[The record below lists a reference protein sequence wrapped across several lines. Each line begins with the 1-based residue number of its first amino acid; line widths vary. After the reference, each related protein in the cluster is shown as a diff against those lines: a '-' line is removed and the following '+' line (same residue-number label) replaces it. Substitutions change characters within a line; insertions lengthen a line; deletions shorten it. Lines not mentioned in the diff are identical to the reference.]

1 MRFELFI
8 ASRYLRAK
16 RRQAFI
22 GIITG
27 ISVAGVAAGVA
38 SLVIALAINNGF
50 RQDLQERL
58 LGSTSHI
65 TLQRIADDGI
75 KDWPALMD
83 RLAKQPHVVAA
94 APAIFEQVLISRG
107 PRARGAVL
115 KGMIPKYERRV
126 GDLLNSVKEGSA
138 AGLDENRADD
148 SKSQPGFPPGLD
160 GSETRPHTSS
170 GASSADEASA
180 APKPE
185 PQALAPLAGRTNAST
200 PTQTVDSLA
209 EVAQRVAAM
218 PPIVL
223 GQDMADNLGATVGS
237 VVLVTSPQGEL
248 TPFGEV
254 PKYTRFR
261 VVGIFNS
268 GFFDYDS
275 AWAFTR
281 LSDAQRLFGLGNL
294 ISVLEFKVDDL
305 DKADGIAH
313 EIEESAGTGF
323 MATNALRQ
331 NSALFKALKTERL
344 ITFITIGLI
353 VFVAAL
359 NILISLIMMVM
370 EKTKDIAVLLSM
382 GTRKAQVRNVFIAQ
396 GVLIGVLGTA
406 IGLVAGYAL
415 SYLGG
420 HYHIISLSPEVYS
433 IDYVPFAPRAIDGV
447 IVAVVAIGISFVATL
462 YPSWAASRILP
473 AEALRYE

>member
-8 ASRYLRAK
+8 ARRYLRAK

-27 ISVAGVAAGVA
+27 ISIAGVAAGVA

-50 RQDLQERL
+50 RQDLQQRL

-65 TLQRIADDGI
+65 SLQRIADDGI
-75 KDWPALMD
+75 KDWPALLD
-83 RLAKQPHVVAA
+83 RLSKQPHVVAA

-115 KGMIPKYERRV
+115 KGMIPRYERKV
-126 GDLLNSVKEGSA
+126 GDLLSTVKEGSA
-138 AGLDENRADD
+138 DALNETTENPHF
-148 SKSQPGFPPGLD
+148 SQTQGEVGHP
-160 GSETRPHTSS
+160 SS
-170 GASSADEASA
+170 VV
-180 APKPE
+180 PE
-185 PQALAPLAGRTNAST
+185 D
-200 PTQTVDSLA
+200 TQSPDSLA
-209 EVAQRVAAM
+209 AVEQRVAAM

-223 GQDMADNLGATVGS
+223 GRDMADNLGASVGS

-248 TPFGEV
+248 TPFGMV
-254 PKYTRFR
+254 PKYNRFR

-268 GFFDYDS
+268 GFYDYDS
-275 AWAFTR
+275 SWAFAR
-281 LSDAQRLFGLGNL
+281 LSDAQRLFGLGDL
-294 ISVLEFKVDDL
+294 ISVIEFKIDDIYQA
-305 DKADGIAH
+305 DKITTQLEDA
-313 EIEESAGTGF
+313 AGKGF
-323 MATNALRQ
+323 MATNYLQQNKALFNALR
-331 NSALFKALKTERL
+331 LERL
-344 ITFITIGLI
+344 VTFITIGLI

-396 GVLIGVLGTA
+396 GVLIGVIGTM
-406 IGLVAGYAL
+406 IGLVVGYAI
-415 SYLGG
+415 SYAGG

-433 IDYVPFAPRAIDGV
+433 IDYVPFAPRLLDGL
-447 IVAVVAIGISFVATL
+447 IVAIVAIGVSFVATL
-462 YPSWAASRILP
+462 YPSWSAASILP